1 LTRSTAR
8 LAACWRRWAG
18 ALGFALL
25 AGCAGTPPPD
35 WALDAK
41 AAVDAAVRADLQ
53 GAARVQTLEFQRA
66 RTALARSGRLDLAA
80 RAELLRCAA
89 RVASLELGPCPAFDA
104 LAVDATAGDRA
115 YARYLAG
122 SATADDVALLPA
134 HHRAVATGRGA
145 DAAVLEGVEDPLARL
160 VGAAVMLQ
168 AARASPD
175 VVALDLPCT
184 AQMPP
189 SFVEYA
195 LRDGAAAVV
204 VSACGEGACVFRLGQ
219 RWTAARLA
227 GTREPH
233 LRSSVPRDRMATVWA
248 DAGDAPKVRAALDAL
263 RQRLAGSA
271 ASTAASQSLHAHG

>member
-1 LTRSTAR
+1 MAVQARHADPGALTRSTAL
-8 LAACWRRWAG
+8 LAACRRRWAG

-25 AGCAGTPPPD
+25 ASCAGTPPPD

-89 RVASLELGPCPAFDA
+89 RVASLELGPCPAFEA
-104 LAVDATAGDRA
+104 LAVDATPGDRA

-175 VVALDLPCT
+175 VVALAVRT
-184 AQMPP
+184 ASEQGWRRPLLAWLHVQMQAAQRAGA
-189 SFVEYA
+189 SDEAQRLQRRIDFVT
-195 LRDGAAAVV
+195 
-204 VSACGEGACVFRLGQ
+204 S
-219 RWTAARLA
+219 
-227 GTREPH
+227 
-233 LRSSVPRDRMATVWA
+233 
-248 DAGDAPKVRAALDAL
+248 APK
-263 RQRLAGSA
+263 
-271 ASTAASQSLHAHG
+271 